1 MRDHLRDRRER
12 CPGLQQ
18 HHPHRPQGPREVSAK
33 KIKRQK
39 EIYLDNGWIDR

>member
-33 KIKRQK
+33 KKTERNILRQ
-39 EIYLDNGWIDR
+39 WIDR